1 MAAVDCTEGIPYAGR
16 SIRGCGGATVADSQ
30 TVPPGVDATVPSI
43 ARVYDVFLGGKDNF
57 AVDREVAAAVN
68 QIHPNGR
75 VMAGVNRA
83 LLGRVVRFLTA
94 DVGIRQFLDL
104 GSGLPTRGNV
114 HEIAQAVD
122 PSTRVVY
129 VDNDPMVLA
138 HGRALLADNQTT
150 TVIMADIRRP
160 AEILESSEVRKYID
174 FNQPVGLLAFAI
186 LHHFT
191 DDEDPAGIAATLRDA
206 VPSGSHMGLAHFF
219 NPGDEQPEAAREAA
233 QVEKLFTEKLGTGRF
248 RSRAEIMSYFGDWE
262 LLEPGLVLSGDWR
275 PDPDTV
281 AMERTL
287 TYQTFATGVARKP

>member
-1 MAAVDCTEGIPYAGR
+1 MVDP
-16 SIRGCGGATVADSQ
+16 Q
-30 TVPPGVDATVPSI
+30 NVPPGVDATAPSI

-57 AVDREVAAAVN
+57 AVDRQVAAAVN
-68 QIHPNGR
+68 QIHPNGT

-104 GSGLPTRGNV
+104 GSGLPTQGNV
-114 HEIAQAVD
+114 HQIAHAVD
-122 PSTRVVY
+122 PMTRVVY

-138 HGRALLADNQTT
+138 HGRALLADNRTT

-160 AEILESSEVRKYID
+160 EEILNNGEVQKFID
-174 FNQPVGLLAFAI
+174 FSQPVGLLAFAI

-191 DDEDPAGIAATLRDA
+191 DEEDPAAIATTLRDA
-206 VPSGSHMGLAHFF
+206 VPSGSHMGLSHFF
-219 NPGDEQPEAAREAA
+219 NPGDEQPEAAREAV

-248 RSRAEIMSYFGDWE
+248 RTRAEIMSYFGDWE
-262 LLEPGLVLSGDWR
+262 LLEPGLVPSGDWR

-281 AMERTL
+281 QVERTL
-287 TYQTFATGVARKP
+287 TYETFASGVARKP